1 MRWKGT
7 RHARRLVI
15 MACSVAVALG
25 VLLLVTSDRSPALL
39 SGPDSTP
46 TTAVPRQRVVVFI
59 IDTSDYFDAHGAYVQ
74 SVVRQQCAACEM
86 QLVNLHGDL
95 SFPTLIHALH
105 YVHEVSRTHTATATA
120 LVNLSLGTYT
130 YDAALHASVRSLDA
144 AGIPIIASA
153 GNDNT
158 SQPFY
163 PAAFPE
169 VLGVCSSTRHTRVKA
184 AYSNFGSWVSLC
196 APGLQ
201 YVTRP
206 IQPGSIASGTSFASP
221 MVAGAL
227 GQLLFEA
234 PCASPR
240 AGLRALRRTAVLPAE
255 PQPELGAGLLNVTA
269 AGQYLHSLYAC
280 QSPPWLGQRLLARGQ
295 RLGTGM
301 ATYLGLIV
309 YFFVSVFAVPFLL
322 AFLIDS
328 LEQRAARR
336 QQQTIQH
343 AYAGSP
349 DYRQQRLLALKQRF
363 ERTHKI
369 RRRDRAELAALL
381 HALHL
386 YGEPCWWCGAS
397 ATEPWRDERSTAE
410 ALQCH
415 RCGWEVTASRQAMG
429 DAGDGTT
436 PG

>member
-7 RHARRLVI
+7 RHARRLMI
-15 MACSVAVALG
+15 MACSVAVAVG
-25 VLLLVTSDRSPALL
+25 LLLVVTSDHSSAPL
-39 SGPDSTP
+39 SASDSTSSA
-46 TTAVPRQRVVVFI
+46 AVTRQGVVIFI

-74 SVVRQQCAACEM
+74 SVVRQQCAACDV

-95 SFPTLIHALH
+95 SLPSIIQALH
-105 YVHEVSRTHTATATA
+105 HVYEVSRAPTAATTA

-130 YDAALHASVRSLDA
+130 YDDALHASVRALDT

-158 SQPFY
+158 AQPFY

-206 IQPGSIASGTSFASP
+206 LQPGGIASGTSFASP

-227 GQLLFEA
+227 GQLLLEA

-240 AGLRALRRTAVLPAE
+240 AGLRALRRTADPPAE
-255 PQPELGAGLLNVTA
+255 SQHELSAGLLNVTA
-269 AGQYLHSLYAC
+269 AGRYLHSLYAC
-280 QSPPWLGQRLLARGQ
+280 QSPPRLGQRLLARVQ
-295 RLGTGM
+295 RLGTGIVM
-301 ATYLGLIV
+301 YLGLVV
-309 YFFVSVFAVPFLL
+309 YFFVSIFAVPFLL
-322 AFLIDS
+322 AFILDS
-328 LEQRAARR
+328 FEQRALRR
-336 QQQTIQH
+336 QRQAIQH

-363 ERTHKI
+363 ARTHKVH
-369 RRRDRAELAALL
+369 RRDRAELAALL
-381 HALHL
+381 QALHV
-386 YGEPCWWCGAS
+386 YGEPCGWCG
-397 ATEPWRDERSTAE
+397 EPAPEPSGDDWVRA
-410 ALQCH
+410 AAAQCS
-415 RCGWEVTASRQAMG
+415 RCGWEISTARQTVGDMG
-429 DAGDGTT
+429 DDVP